1 MVVVLMHATHVG
13 SGVCMCVPVPVSVSK
28 KLEMLSIQKLCPA
41 NYIKGLSKAVS
52 YWSHTSKVNREE
64 PFIHDGHC
72 IPIYT
77 AAPHVLMDTLL
88 QHSS

>member
-1 MVVVLMHATHVG
+1 MPRMLVVVCPCVLG
-13 SGVCMCVPVPVSVSK
+13 SGVCMCVPVSVSVSASK

-72 IPIYT
+72 IP
-77 AAPHVLMDTLL
+77 M
-88 QHSS
+88 